1 MQARGRAAQ
10 TLWQAYVQQRGSSLG
25 LSLPS
30 SKSLWDVVNRSRL
43 EPHNADAI
51 RDIWMEVGAAWWRQL
66 LAAAAAA
73 AAWGAAQA
81 AGGLARAMCPPP
93 PSLRVVHLA
102 RLLWCILPGCCDV
115 SDPAALVHP
124 TRLL

>member
-10 TLWQAYVQQRGSSLG
+10 TLWQAYVQQRSSSLG

-51 RDIWMEVGAAWWRQL
+51 RDIWMEVGAARGCWHACRL
-66 LAAAAAA
+66 PHIVCSSAAACSAF
-73 AAWGAAQA
+73 
-81 AGGLARAMCPPP
+81 
-93 PSLRVVHLA
+93 
-102 RLLWCILPGCCDV
+102 LPGD
-115 SDPAALVHP
+115 AA
-124 TRLL
+124 TG